1 MPGQPQLRE
10 SAVLHVLGNE
20 YAILAMVRLE
30 QLMDGSGRWVILLN
44 DPAWEQEPQRV
55 EFTDELVARAALAQ
69 VYADGEAQGVWKV
82 SRGEPY

>member
-10 SAVLHVLGNE
+10 SAVLHVVGNE

-44 DPAWEQEPQRV
+44 DPAWEQESQRV
-55 EFTDELVARAALAQ
+55 EFDDEKPARAALAQ

-82 SRGEPY
+82 NRPEPY